1 LETLNRALFTRKGT
15 YGNAAIVRE
24 GQEQAVISPLSMQRR
39 LAEQLQLSLATQ
51 QEAQRLLAEAKA
63 EVEGLIEEQ

>member
-1 LETLNRALFTRKGT
+1 M
-15 YGNAAIVRE
+15 RE